1 MSEWDEMTKFQ
12 VLEAFLKF
20 YIQSPVSVFLLLM
33 LYFMLDGLILF
44 RKDDFHD
51 VRCL

>member
-1 MSEWDEMTKFQ
+1 MSETKFQ
-12 VLEAFLKF
+12 VLEFKKKK
-20 YIQSPVSVFLLLM
+20 IWSPVSFFLFLI

-44 RKDDFHD
+44 RKGDFCD